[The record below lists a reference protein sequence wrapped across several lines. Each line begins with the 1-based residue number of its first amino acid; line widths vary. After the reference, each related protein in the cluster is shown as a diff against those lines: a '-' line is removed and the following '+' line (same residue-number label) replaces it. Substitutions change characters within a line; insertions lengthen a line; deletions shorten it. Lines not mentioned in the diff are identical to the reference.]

1 MTKRMIIMLIIVGV
15 IFGVI
20 FGFKGF
26 QSYMMKKYMSS
37 APLRQSRCRQS
48 LPLLRNGSRKFSGGQ
63 LEGSTWR
70 RDS

>member
-37 APLRQSRCRQS
+37 AAAPAVTVQMA
-48 LPLLRNGSRKFSGGQ
+48 
-63 LEGSTWR
+63 
-70 RDS
+70 